1 MLRAVLLLTLLVHT
15 TFTLY
20 VCRESGYLSLF
31 PPFNEL
37 ATYQIFV
44 DLCIAS
50 SLVLLLLYLNAKRTG
65 QPLWP
70 LLLCAIG
77 VALSGSIAPLT
88 YLLIYRAVYED
99 STKTSG

>member
-1 MLRAVLLLTLLVHT
+1 MLRVVLLLVLIAHT
-15 TFTLY
+15 AFTVY

-50 SLVLLLLYLNAKRTG
+50 SLVLLFLYLDAKRTG

-70 LLLCAIG
+70 VLWCAIG

-88 YLLIYRAVYED
+88 YLLMYRAVYED
-99 STKTSG
+99 STTASK